1 MGLEKKSTF
10 LPNCWGHATV
20 IACIS
25 SKNKRPAIK
34 WRKHFVFVM
43 ACYSTVPGRV
53 RWASLQEFKSISSK
67 KKKGSIFRCDK
78 SLCVDP
84 FIPTPIT
91 TLVSISIP
99 PLPWCPGW
107 LCWSGAAGSL
117 GVLPLFIHEVDL
129 EVAGDGPAGLGRV
142 CVAMPGEGC
151 SRQARSSLQS
161 LPGLGGPS
169 VKGRHNPLVLW
180 GFCFFPR

>member
-53 RWASLQEFKSISSK
+53 HWASLQEFKSISSK
-67 KKKGSIFRCDK
+67 KKKKKVAFSGVIRASV
-78 SLCVDP
+78 L
-84 FIPTPIT
+84 
-91 TLVSISIP
+91 TLSFPHPSP
-99 PLPWCPGW
+99 PWSPPSPPPWCPGR
-107 LCWSGAAGSL
+107 LRWSGAAGSL

-129 EVAGDGPAGLGRV
+129 EVPGDGPAGLGRV
-142 CVAMPGEGC
+142 CVATPGEGC

-169 VKGRHNPLVLW
+169 VKGRHNPLMLW